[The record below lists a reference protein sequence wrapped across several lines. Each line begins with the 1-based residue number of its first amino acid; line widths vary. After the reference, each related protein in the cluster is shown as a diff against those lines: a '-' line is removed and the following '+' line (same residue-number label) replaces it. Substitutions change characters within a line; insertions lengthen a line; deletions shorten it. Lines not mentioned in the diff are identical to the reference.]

1 VNDDSSLD
9 SLAYELPLVRFLAAR
24 LGVTVEEAESK
35 LGDCLLSIAAESA
48 RRSDPAARLAEYD

>member
-9 SLAYELPLVRFLAAR
+9 SSYELPLVRFLAAR

-35 LGDCLLSIAAESA
+35 LGDCLLRIAAESA